1 VLQHTE
7 RGLHHKPSEKN
18 GVAKQKSSTKY
29 RTRREL
35 LDEIADLKWRLY
47 ALTRP
52 ALGGNNTA
60 DDNDEE
66 TISAVERLAAV
77 IKLVKF
83 NRSTGYKSAELS
95 YLVLREDLGRWLKNP
110 RGAGRKRKPP
120 LGADD
125 HYPLLI
131 KISQLD
137 PEHWHNKSAITKA
150 LLPIEY
156 KNLSNAKGDGFKSLY
171 KKVDKALKFFKDNPN
186 FCPDLIDILSKLP
199 RKTPL

>member
-95 YLVLREDLGRWLKNP
+95 YLVLRE
-110 RGAGRKRKPP
+110 
-120 LGADD
+120 
-125 HYPLLI
+125 
-131 KISQLD
+131 
-137 PEHWHNKSAITKA
+137 T
-150 LLPIEY
+150 
-156 KNLSNAKGDGFKSLY
+156 
-171 KKVDKALKFFKDNPN
+171 
-186 FCPDLIDILSKLP
+186 
-199 RKTPL
+199 